1 MPQTVPSML
10 QANQPV
16 SDAQLEAAVHYAIR
30 TMLYYINQPRSPFAN
45 SSKQHRL
52 VEEGYLVLHAAER
65 RRLQRRLEPNT
76 LGRLRVVLERL
87 QEQMRSRGVVIGS
100 PRNTNPA
107 ARM

>member
-1 MPQTVPSML
+1 ML

-30 TMLYYINQPRSPFAN
+30 TMLYYITQPRSPFVN

-52 VEEGYLVLHAAER
+52 IEEGYLVLHAAER

-76 LGRLRVVLERL
+76 LGRLRVVLERT
-87 QEQMRSRGVVIGS
+87 QEQMRSRGSAIAS
-100 PRNTNPA
+100 PRNMNPA
-107 ARM
+107 ARV